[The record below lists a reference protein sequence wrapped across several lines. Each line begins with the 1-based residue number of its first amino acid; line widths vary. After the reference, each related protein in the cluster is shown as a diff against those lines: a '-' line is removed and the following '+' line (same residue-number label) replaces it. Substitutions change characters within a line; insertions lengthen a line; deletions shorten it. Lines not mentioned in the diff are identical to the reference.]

1 MAGLDDAAAVRLL
14 APNEIDK
21 LKNAQLKQ
29 ALATLIG
36 ENKNEPSNA
45 VLLEELR
52 GVKQI
57 VAEMAT
63 LKQKVNELSERL
75 DDAYK
80 VIHQQQLFL
89 ESLDGK
95 ERRCN
100 IVITGLLEAEDEL
113 GETDDAKIHKVLE
126 KAGCLETLDR
136 SSWRVRRL
144 GKPNER
150 NKRPI
155 LIALKDQA
163 QRDIILN
170 SAKNLKNAST
180 PFSTVYIKKDVHPAV
195 RKETGRLRK
204 REKEEKEKAENVGV
218 NITYDWKN
226 RVLLRDGVVIDRF
239 TPRFF

>member
-52 GVKQI
+52 VVKQI

-63 LKQKVNELSERL
+63 LKQKVSELSERL

-89 ESLDGK
+89 ESLDNK

-100 IVITGLLEAEDEL
+100 IVITGVLEAEDEL
-113 GETDDAKIHKVLE
+113 GETDDGKIQKVLE
-126 KAGCLETLDR
+126 KAGCPETLDQ

-155 LIALKDQA
+155 LISLKDQA
-163 QRDIILN
+163 QRDIILD
-170 SAKNLKNAST
+170 SAKNLKNASA

-239 TPRFF
+239 MPRFF